1 MDSDTIWRH
10 IDTERAALADILEG
24 LPDDAWR
31 VPSLCD
37 AWTVRDVAAH
47 LCFAQ
52 ARLRDILGP
61 AIRAGLRYNAIIRN
75 TAVDSPLTHEEI
87 VATLRGFLGSRSTA
101 VGVTE
106 REALIDTLVHTQ
118 DICVPLGIDHP
129 VPTDAAVVALER
141 VIWWS
146 KRFPMG
152 PRLRGFHLVATD
164 VDWEWGSG
172 RRVEGPVQWLLL
184 AASGRAVAHEHL
196 TGDVRALA

>member
-47 LCFAQ
+47 LCLAQ

-146 KRFPMG
+146 KRFPIG

-164 VDWEWGSG
+164 LDWEWGSG

-184 AASGRAVAHEHL
+184 AAAGRAVAHEHL